1 MFEIVFEFCAMVFV
15 IVTVGVWVITLP
27 ILTKRWVDDVMASK
41 EYYRERDKLLREA
54 FNVRKD

>member
-27 ILTKRWVDDVMASK
+27 ILTKRWVDDVRASQK
-41 EYYRERDKLLREA
+41 YYEERDKLLKEA
-54 FNVRKD
+54 FSIGKE

>member
-54 FNVRKD
+54 FNVRKE